1 MTSYER
7 IYSLLTEVTSKERKA
22 KRKSQWRSHPYTT
35 KSGEK
40 RVLKVQKTSA
50 QQKVQPGND
59 ELMGGVDTLPVEGGV
74 KRTRVERPAPE
85 HIGKGKMV
93 HHTTSQPETAVD
105 DTKNWK
111 SDHHD
116 PDTLAPK
123 SVKRK
128 TTVTVRDAGGGQ
140 HKNKRFPHPTDR
152 EISKEERAEIR
163 KRTAKHV
170 GPPSVKKEDRKEI
183 LSGKR
188 DKRIS
193 SAPMSREELGRIGP
207 GWDTPK
213 LTKRLRARRDRGNR

>member
-1 MTSYER
+1 MNSYDR
-7 IYSLLTEVTSKERKA
+7 IYNLLVEVTSKERKA
-22 KRKSQWRSHPYTT
+22 KRKSQWRSHPYKT
-35 KSGEK
+35 KSGEE

-50 QQKVQPGND
+50 QQQVQPGDD
-59 ELMGGVDTLPVEGGV
+59 ELIGGV
-74 KRTRVERPAPE
+74 KRTRVERPAPK

-170 GPPSVKKEDRKEI
+170 GPPSVKKEDREKI

-193 SAPMSREELGRIGP
+193 SAPMSRKELGRIGP

-213 LTKRLRARRDRGNR
+213 LTKRLRARRDKGNR